1 MTAFLCF
8 LLGVLMTLLALAGWL
23 VYLAVTAPAPDVAE
37 LPQLTQLAA
46 ERRLHQLRQDAVAQ
60 LLHAARNAG
69 REEAGRD
76 ARF

>member
-23 VYLAVTAPAPDVAE
+23 VYLAVTTPAPDGAE
-37 LPQLTQLAA
+37 LTQLTQLAA

-60 LLHAARNAG
+60 LLHAARDTG
-69 REEAGRD
+69 R
-76 ARF
+76 